1 MFVTATPITPSLS
14 ALPSSF
20 TSGQLVTLTCSST
33 TPRASATLTYMWLQN
48 DGVLQ
53 GQTAPVLQITSF
65 SNEHTG
71 RYACKAV
78 VASRVSSSSNMLELA
93 PSGQVVRSL
102 TCVCARVSMSGCSSS
117 LSVCVCDCDVLGFVR
132 KVYIY

>member
-14 ALPSSF
+14 ALPSTF

-33 TPRASATLTYMWLQN
+33 TTRASAALTYMWLQN

-102 TCVCARVSMSGCSSS
+102 TCVHARVDVWMLLFC
-117 LSVCVCDCDVLGFVR
+117 VCVCVIVMYR
-132 KVYIY
+132 Y